1 MGVSTGKKDLVLG
14 IRPGLKLFLYDYD
27 LKLMYGIYKASSS
40 GGMKLKPKS
49 FGGAF
54 PAQVRFSVHV
64 DCFPLSE
71 SIFKKAIMENYNEN
85 QKFKTELTA
94 RQVQK
99 LTELFRPVVVH
110 STALSVRSSSSAIAR
125 ILECPKSREA
135 HDRPWEVRSPSKR
148 EASVRDPY
156 ANIGARSYAVL
167 SDERDQQLAYGELA
181 STRMKDNHRDLYL
194 SEKEYRAYGLQ
205 GERKNL
211 IFQHH
216 IAPTLASYPRDYR
229 EDIIRQPDRVYRESL
244 PMQRDMIR
252 SDPLFLPDR

>member
-54 PAQVRFSVHV
+54 PA
-64 DCFPLSE
+64 
-71 SIFKKAIMENYNEN
+71 
-85 QKFKTELTA
+85 
-94 RQVQK
+94 QVQK